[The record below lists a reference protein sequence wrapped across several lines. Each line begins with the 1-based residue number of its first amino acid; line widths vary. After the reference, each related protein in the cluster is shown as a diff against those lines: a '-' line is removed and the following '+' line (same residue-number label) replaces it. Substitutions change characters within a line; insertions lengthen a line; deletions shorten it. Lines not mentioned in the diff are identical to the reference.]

1 MSNSNSSSLPP
12 DDRRSLS
19 LRLTALQAV
28 VAMVFAALAVA
39 FWVFQVAQHQ
49 KFNEMAENNHRRRLP
64 LPAPRGVLFDRH
76 GKVLVENQNTF
87 NIALDRE
94 QSGNIDDTLRLLA
107 AAIGADE
114 EKMRETVN
122 RRRREPSYR
131 PIVLVENATIE
142 QVIAFRARRLELPG
156 IISQEV
162 PARQYPQ
169 SEMGAHLFGYVSEAS
184 EADLARPEYAGAE
197 AGIDGGE
204 GRRRAVVQQAAD
216 GQGRRPPRRGQQ
228 PRPRDGRGQQ
238 AGARRGAT
246 HPADDRR
253 RRPAGDRRRVLPTSA
268 TTAPR

>member
-1 MSNSNSSSLPP
+1 MSSSNSSSLPP

-19 LRLTALQAV
+19 LRLTALQAL
-28 VAMVFAALAVA
+28 VAMIFAALAVA

-64 LPAPRGVLFDRH
+64 LPAPRGVLFDRN

-107 AAIGADE
+107 VAIGGDE
-114 EKMRETVN
+114 ATMRETVN

-131 PIVLVENATIE
+131 PIVLVENATKE

-184 EADLARPEYAGAE
+184 EADLTRPEFAGAE
-197 AGIDGGE
+197 PGSMVGKAGVE
-204 GRRRAVVQQAAD
+204 RR
-216 GQGRRPPRRGQQ
+216 
-228 PRPRDGRGQQ
+228 
-238 AGARRGAT
+238 
-246 HPADDRR
+246 
-253 RRPAGDRRRVLPTSA
+253 
-268 TTAPR
+268 TTACSWARTATGSSS